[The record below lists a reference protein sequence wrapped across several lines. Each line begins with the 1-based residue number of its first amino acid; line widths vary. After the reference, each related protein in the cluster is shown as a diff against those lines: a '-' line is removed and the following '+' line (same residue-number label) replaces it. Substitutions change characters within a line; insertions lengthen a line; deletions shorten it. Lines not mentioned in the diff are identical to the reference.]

1 MKKYRGVKVDR
12 AVIGNHTQ
20 SMIKLCICK
29 QETADFI
36 HYIANSQHRLK
47 DHIDMLLDVF
57 GASVIDGI
65 VVVTQAQI
73 DQHAAGCLL
82 NLGLFLT
89 NDYELAN

>member
-36 HYIANSQHRLK
+36 HYIASSQHKLK
-47 DHIDMLLDVF
+47 DDIDMLFDMF
-57 GASVIDGI
+57 GASVVDGI
-65 VVVTQAQI
+65 AVISQAQL
-73 DQHAAGCLL
+73 DQHVHGDLL
-82 NLGLFLT
+82 NIGWFLT
-89 NDYELAN
+89 NNFELAN

>member
-47 DHIDMLLDVF
+47 DDIDMLFDLF
-57 GASVIDGI
+57 SASVVDGV
-65 VVVTQAQI
+65 VVVTQARI
-73 DQHAAGCLL
+73 DQHAAGDLL
-82 NLGLFLT
+82 NLGWFLT
-89 NDYELAN
+89 NNYDLAN